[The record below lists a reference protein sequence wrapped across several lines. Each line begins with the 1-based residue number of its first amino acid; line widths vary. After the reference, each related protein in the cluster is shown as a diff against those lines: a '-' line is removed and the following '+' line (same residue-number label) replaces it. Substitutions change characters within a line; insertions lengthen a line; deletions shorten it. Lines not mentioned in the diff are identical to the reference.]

1 MYVNPSNPPP
11 AVPVGRS
18 PKGRVRIGRVFA
30 GIAVIVL
37 LAVPSLVGALIV
49 LVAGNLS
56 QRNEPVADGRAPG
69 ELTFPT
75 EAKRYV
81 VALSAK
87 PGSLLDGKSRMERRA
102 EYRVRDGEV
111 SATRCTLVQPDG
123 STSELRGDRQ
133 AVSETIGSEYA
144 TVAEFD
150 GQAGSTKL
158 ACRFEPAQDLLGT
171 VTETPLMVHELNTA
185 VRVAQ
190 YGLLGAMIVFAGVG
204 TLLILWGTV
213 WRRPRKA

>member
-1 MYVNPSNPPP
+1 MHVNPT
-11 AVPVGRS
+11 VPVAPVPTGKS
-18 PKGRVRIGRVFA
+18 PKGRVRVGRVLA
-30 GIAVIVL
+30 GIVVIL
-37 LAVPSLVGALIV
+37 LFSVPSLVGALIV
-49 LVAGNLS
+49 IVAGTIS
-56 QRNEPVADGRAPG
+56 QRTNPVADGRAPG

-87 PGSLLDGKSRMERRA
+87 PGSPLDGKTRTERRA

-123 STSELRGDRQ
+123 STAELRGDQQ
-133 AVSETIGSEYA
+133 AVSESIGTDYA

-150 GQAGSTKL
+150 GQVGTTKL

-171 VTETPLMVHELNTA
+171 PTETPLMVHELNATL
-185 VRVAQ
+185 RLAQ
-190 YGLLGAMIVFAGVG
+190 YGLLGATFVFAGIG

-213 WRRPRKA
+213 WRRARKV